1 MIHVWDGTEWNATKA
16 LKVWTGS
23 AWNKTYKFKV
33 RTSTAWIPVSTSDRD
48 ESVTVRW
55 SVEAPTPPPPPPP
68 VTHPVPDLDL
78 LTLQEVEALLDPL
91 NFTYSVTGYEVT
103 SDNAKNNKVVVDS
116 QNPAAGVLLA
126 EGSNV
131 VFKLYE
137 FVQPTTTVPYIEGVL
152 IGNADTAILN
162 ANLVVGNPLGT
173 EETYD
178 TNLIG
183 KVIVGTVF
191 PAPGTTVDVGESV
204 IYDYYIQK
212 PFATVPQL
220 VDQDE
225 NNVFTILE
233 AANLTPGTRTVFNTT
248 NAALDGK
255 VKSQFPLAGTQVQQD
270 SLVNYQVN
278 EHTLTVVPN
287 IAGLSTQDANYL
299 LQQNYLYPGTTT
311 PEETFNQSLEGKVKT
326 TQINPA
332 PGTTVNK
339 DTDVDYVY
347 YVPNEYTTMP
357 NVVGQNATTAFQ
369 NVSAAELVG
378 VGIISY
384 TRNLSEV
391 NVVYHQEYGAGS
403 QLPVGTLVDIFYK
416 IEEIKF
422 IAPDVRGL
430 TPGTQGT
437 QIANTNFTWGSKT
450 LADTSTENVNL
461 IGKIATQSPTQGAL
475 VYVDPINYGLY
486 VDGRPTV
493 PNVLGQ
499 TEANAKTAITN
510 AGLNWTVSYQNQ
522 TYNGQAVAGTVAN
535 QAPSGGER
543 AASGS
548 TVLIIVWNA
557 YIPTTTTYTASVS
570 IGWNGDIP
578 WEWQASYRDTI
589 GASSS
594 LTDGGIRTQTT
605 IPWVQNQ
612 ASQLQ
617 FYVGRFDTTN
627 EKQHTVSQ
635 FDWVAFQNWVKANK
649 TNNANFEV
657 TAATLR
663 VWAKSGVG
671 GNDNA
676 KSLRVGSY
684 PSDTSS
690 PPSTMTES
698 AINTRGIVLPIASRG
713 TYGYATANANLISD
727 CFTAPNYPVVVYAP
741 NTSIDNYIVNDS
753 DIRWDITIQWTVT
766 A

>member
-78 LTLQEVEALLDPL
+78 LTLQEVEAELDPL

-137 FVQPTTTVPYIEGVL
+137 FVQPTTTVPNIEGLL

-183 KVIVGTVF
+183 KVIVGSVY

-220 VDQDE
+220 VGQNE
-225 NNVFTILE
+225 NNVFTILDG
-233 AANLTPGTRTVFNTT
+233 ANLTPGTRTVFNTT
-248 NAALDGK
+248 NAALDGQ
-255 VKSQFPLAGTQVQQD
+255 VKSQFPISGTPVQQD
-270 SLVNYQVN
+270 SFVNYEVY

-287 IAGLSTQDANYL
+287 LSGLTTQAANDL
-299 LQQNYLYPGTTT
+299 LQQNYLYPGTTNT
-311 PEETFNQSLEGKVKT
+311 EETTNQSLEGKVKSGS
-326 TQINPA
+326 QVPA
-332 PGTTVNK
+332 AGTTVNK

-347 YVPNEYTTMP
+347 YVPNQYTTMP
-357 NVVGQNATTAFQ
+357 NLIGLNSVTAFQ
-369 NVSAAELVG
+369 TLSNAELVG
-378 VGIISY
+378 VNITSY
-384 TRNLSEV
+384 TRNSSQF
-391 NVVYHQEYGAGS
+391 NVVYNQEYAQGS
-403 QLPVGTLVDIFYK
+403 QLPVGTLVDVYYY

-422 IAPDVRGL
+422 IAPDVRGI

-437 QIANTNFTWGSKT
+437 QIANTNFNWGSKT

-461 IGKIATQSPTQGAL
+461 IGKIATQSPTQNAL

-486 VDGRPTV
+486 IDGRPTV
-493 PNVLGQ
+493 PNVIGM
-499 TEANAKTAITN
+499 TETNAKNAITN
-510 AGLNWTVSYQNQ
+510 AGLNWSVSYQNQ
-522 TYNGQAVAGTVAN
+522 TYNGQATAGTVAS
-535 QAPSGGER
+535 QAPSGGTR
-543 AASGS
+543 YASGS
-548 TVLIIVWNA
+548 TVAIVVWNA
-557 YIPTTTTYTASVS
+557 YTPTTTTYTASVS
-570 IGWNGDIP
+570 IGWAGDIP

-594 LTDGGIRTQTT
+594 LTDGGRRTT
-605 IPWVQNQ
+605 
-612 ASQLQ
+612 SQP

-627 EKQHTVSQ
+627 EKQHTVSS
-635 FDWVAFQNWVKANK
+635 FDWFAFQNWVKANK
-649 TNNANFEV
+649 TNNAEFTV

-663 VWAKSGVG
+663 VWANSGVG

-684 PSDTSS
+684 PSDVSS
-690 PPSTMTES
+690 SPSTMPES
-698 AINTRGIVLPIASRG
+698 AIFTRGITLPIASRG
-713 TYGYATANANLISD
+713 TYGYATANATLISD